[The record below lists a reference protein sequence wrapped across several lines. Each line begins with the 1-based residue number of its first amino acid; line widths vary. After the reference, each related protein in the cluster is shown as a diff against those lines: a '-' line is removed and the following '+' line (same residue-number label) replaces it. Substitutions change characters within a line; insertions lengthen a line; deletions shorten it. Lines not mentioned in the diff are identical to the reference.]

1 MLQRIRNRKGFTLV
15 ELMIVVAII
24 GILAAIAI
32 PNFLQ
37 FRLKAKTSEA
47 KSNLG
52 AIRST
57 EVAYF
62 AEWNFYVGNQAPTPI
77 ANRAACATKVA
88 LGPPPPGSPSSASLP
103 RERVLLRTTC
113 ATTFAT
119 AHSTTGLTM
128 TAVGDLDGDSRPL
141 PPSTSPTP
149 PTRSSSRAPRSRS
162 RPDSHRRGCR

>member
-62 AEWNFYVGNQAPTPI
+62 AEWNFYIGNEA
-77 ANRAACATKVA
+77 AN
-88 LGPPPPGSPSSASLP
+88 PGTGTLDGAKRPWD
-103 RERVLLRTTC
+103 TN
-113 ATTFAT
+113 TTFSIIGFAPEGQVYYDYALLPAGTTFNLQSAGFSGTAT
-119 AHSTTGLTM
+119 
-128 TAVGDLDGDSRPL
+128 GDLDDDNNNAVFETNATGGELIKS
-141 PPSTSPTP
+141 
-149 PTRSSSRAPRSRS
+149 
-162 RPDSHRRGCR
+162 GGEY